1 MIGFRVDEKVK
12 ERLEEIAKKERRPL
26 ANLIRIIVEDW
37 LEEYEQKS
45 SKK

>member
-1 MIGFRVDEKVK
+1 MEMIGFRIDEKIK

-37 LEEYEQKS
+37 LEEYEKSQK
-45 SKK
+45 